1 MKNAG
6 TNKFRWPL
14 KNDIEEYQ
22 LHEIVS
28 LIPEPEG
35 VGRQAPPPPPIRNWQ
50 IDPLFWEVLK
60 DYETS

>member
-35 VGRQAPPPPPIRNWQ
+35 VGRQAPPPP
-50 IDPLFWEVLK
+50 L
-60 DYETS
+60 ETGRLIHYSGRC